1 MSSCFFVCVLYII
14 YLVFCIIVIPCRVG
28 MEDMEVDK
36 YVFECDLL
44 YTHSTQQLKN
54 CIRYNNVQSKGLP
67 PSWTMVFHV
76 ITFGL
81 SHLSVLFCSVS
92 PRIKQ
97 KNKL

>member
-1 MSSCFFVCVLYII
+1 MFFCVRVVYYISCLLY
-14 YLVFCIIVIPCRVG
+14 YCIIPCRVG

-36 YVFECDLL
+36 DVFECDLL

-54 CIRYNNVQSKGLP
+54 CIRYNNVQSKDLL

-81 SHLSVLFCSVS
+81 SHLCSVLFCSVP

>member
-1 MSSCFFVCVLYII
+1 MFFCVRVVYYISCLLY
-14 YLVFCIIVIPCRVG
+14 YCNPLGVG

-36 YVFECDLL
+36 DVFECDLL

-54 CIRYNNVQSKGLP
+54 CITSTYNNVQSKVLP

-81 SHLSVLFCSVS
+81 SHLCSVLFLHV
-92 PRIKQ
+92 
-97 KNKL
+97 